1 MSDVKEEKS
10 WLSRITIP
18 EWMKRSKKQLT
29 IAVGSLVFIGVA
41 AFAGNQYVTAN
52 TVEFYKVYMDGK
64 EIGTVNNKAL
74 VDQLVTIK
82 TKEVEQKYPG
92 VHMALNADKI
102 TYAADKQY
110 KPTVNSNET
119 IDKLSNLLVPTAT
132 GVSLKINGKVVGVVK
147 DQETADTILAKVKS
161 KYQPQ
166 SKAATK
172 QVKALSVKSTS
183 AATTPTKTKMSRVE
197 SVGFVE
203 KVATEDT
210 QVDPSKILTAEESYN
225 LLAQGEI
232 SPIKYTV
239 KDGDTISGIAHKF
252 NVSQGVIYNNNPKVD
267 EFNLKIG
274 MNLDLTVSKPALTV
288 SIVEK
293 VTENIVIEPLT
304 EIRTDPSMRAGQTK
318 VVREGKSG
326 LKQMSYMLTKHNGDL
341 VIEQWLGQKVI
352 TPAVSKIIVR
362 GTKVVVGEGSGNFA
376 WPVSSASISSPYGT
390 RWGRMHKGIDI
401 TGNHN
406 VKASDDGVVS
416 FAGTKSGYG
425 NVIIINHKNGYET
438 LYGHLDSFK
447 VKKGAVVEKGQAIAI
462 MGNTGRSTG
471 THLHFEI
478 HKNGSLRNPMSFL

>member
-1 MSDVKEEKS
+1 
-10 WLSRITIP
+10 
-18 EWMKRSKKQLT
+18 
-29 IAVGSLVFIGVA
+29 
-41 AFAGNQYVTAN
+41 
-52 TVEFYKVYMDGK
+52 
-64 EIGTVNNKAL
+64 
-74 VDQLVTIK
+74 
-82 TKEVEQKYPG
+82 
-92 VHMALNADKI
+92 
-102 TYAADKQY
+102 
-110 KPTVNSNET
+110 
-119 IDKLSNLLVPTAT
+119 
-132 GVSLKINGKVVGVVK
+132 
-147 DQETADTILAKVKS
+147 
-161 KYQPQ
+161 
-166 SKAATK
+166 
-172 QVKALSVKSTS
+172 
-183 AATTPTKTKMSRVE
+183 
-197 SVGFVE
+197 
-203 KVATEDT
+203 
-210 QVDPSKILTAEESYN
+210 
-225 LLAQGEI
+225 
-232 SPIKYTV
+232 
-239 KDGDTISGIAHKF
+239 
-252 NVSQGVIYNNNPKVD
+252 VD

-288 SIVEK
+288 STVEK

-401 TGNHN
+401 TGSHN

-447 VKKGAVVEKGQAIAI
+447 VKKGAVVEKGQAIAV